1 VINKYILNS
10 FFKIIKAVKLSEIVG
25 LAKAASVGVQF
36 ELPI

>member
-1 VINKYILNS
+1 MLNNPLHR
-10 FFKIIKAVKLSEIVG
+10 IKKVVKLSEIVG